1 MSKEQGKNTYDPTP
15 NLTNIGKGRKRG
27 VPNKTTALLKDAI
40 LKAAEAT
47 GEDREGK
54 DGLVGYCTYLAKDE
68 PKAFTQ
74 LLGRVLPIQVQGDK
88 ENPLHAVIEWRA
100 VKAKG

>member
-1 MSKEQGKNTYDPTP
+1 MPTGNKLSDA
-15 NLTNIGKGRKRG
+15 NLRRGGQPGRPKGSR
-27 VPNKTTALLKDAI
+27 NKTTKLLKEAI

-47 GEDREGK
+47 GEDQQGK

-88 ENPLHAVIEWRA
+88 GNPLHAVIEWRA
-100 VKAKG
+100 VKANG

>member
-1 MSKEQGKNTYDPTP
+1 MSKVQGKSTYDPTP

-27 VPNKTTALLKDAI
+27 VPNKTTKLLKDAI

-47 GEDREGK
+47 GEDQKGK

-68 PKAFTQ
+68 PKAEAADRT
-74 LLGRVLPIQVQGDK
+74 GDGPAGPSAAELPERSRPTCGY
-88 ENPLHAVIEWRA
+88 RS
-100 VKAKG
+100 